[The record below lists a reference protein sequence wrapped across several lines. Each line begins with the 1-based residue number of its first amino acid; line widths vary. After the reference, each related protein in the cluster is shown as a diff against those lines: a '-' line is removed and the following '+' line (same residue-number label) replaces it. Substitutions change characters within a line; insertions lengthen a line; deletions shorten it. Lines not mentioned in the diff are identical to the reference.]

1 MLRNIHSKSVAV
13 LGFHDG
19 SAGQVS
25 EWFED
30 VTGFEIACYVHEAK
44 FPLDI
49 DPEIENKKRMTRKM
63 EYPTKTMY
71 RDKPLITSLNW
82 IGELLQYDIKN
93 VLALTP
99 ENQIRKRQ
107 IGICEKNGIRLV
119 SAIHPSV
126 IILEK
131 SEIADGVW
139 INAGS
144 VVGFKAEIEAGVL
157 INTGVKIDHHNVLK
171 SCCQLDPGVTT
182 AGNVGILE
190 CAHIHTGATIINRI
204 HIGENSVI
212 GAGSVV
218 VKNIPS
224 NSLAYGIPAKVKKQ
238 IYG

>member
-1 MLRNIHSKSVAV
+1 M
-13 LGFHDG
+13 
-19 SAGQVS
+19 
-25 EWFED
+25 
-30 VTGFEIACYVHEAK
+30 
-44 FPLDI
+44 
-49 DPEIENKKRMTRKM
+49 
-63 EYPTKTMY
+63 
-71 RDKPLITSLNW
+71 
-82 IGELLQYDIKN
+82 
-93 VLALTP
+93 
-99 ENQIRKRQ
+99 
-107 IGICEKNGIRLV
+107 
-119 SAIHPSV
+119 
-126 IILEK
+126 
-131 SEIADGVW
+131 
-139 INAGS
+139 
-144 VVGFKAEIEAGVL
+144 GFKAEIEAGVL